1 MLTNELSR
9 ERRAQEGCRRNDLET
24 AFIRAETVVKLL
36 QDVLPRHHPR
46 WRTAE
51 PEQLITA
58 RRVSLRPFNGVS
70 LLADV
75 QIVACSP
82 VSLAHKIQLFAEI
95 APLHASLRHLLLE
108 RTAQYHA
115 RVTTANLSPAAHRA
129 SPALMLRNTISA
141 AAGVYTDSS
150 APSASRGDS
159 FDKLKALAK
168 PVQTGP
174 PRVNRLR
181 NAYASGGQAAIT
193 DLTRPMGAP
202 SLPEPGMDDP
212 EGDGLLDRGSSDG
225 PGQQGSGLNAE
236 DPLALRRE
244 GRRVPRLADI
254 VAHLATSAAP
264 NPTRALAPH
273 HYYSGNAKPSA
284 PLALPGESD
293 SDGEGQQKY
302 YPSEAPPPPG
312 TSAFNVTRTDL
323 PLLARMPNGFPVPPI
338 PPTPPSFLLQPQ
350 SATSPQLP
358 TMTPLPPPPIPPVPP
373 SFTHNVVAASI
384 PPASPHSDT
393 GVSSVSPPPRIAS
406 PAASTATTPGPD
418 NLDSLK
424 HSYGNSDVSAPV
436 LEAVPVAGGETG
448 RAPLSGTG
456 EPRRSGG
463 QLRRVILP
471 AKLISHFVD
480 IIAEANTARKIE
492 TCGLLLGK
500 EVRLWRDFLFFD
512 KVLLSADSEPV
523 IARSAIMSSLFPT
536 S

>member
-1 MLTNELSR
+1 MVPALLKLKLRKRAKAAAPAEDEISDGVQSPGSPSVGLDQPPTEPTTSSPPLFGPPPRSYAQLTDTAHELVAASWDPNLSIRQWLDAVR
-9 ERRAQEGCRRNDLET
+9 ELASEAQEGCRRNDLET

-58 RRVSLRPFNGVS
+58 RR
-70 LLADV
+70 
-75 QIVACSP
+75 
-82 VSLAHKIQLFAEI
+82 
-95 APLHASLRHLLLE
+95 
-108 RTAQYHA
+108 YHA

-338 PPTPPSFLLQPQ
+338 PPTPPSFLLQP
-350 SATSPQLP
+350 
-358 TMTPLPPPPIPPVPP
+358 
-373 SFTHNVVAASI
+373 
-384 PPASPHSDT
+384 
-393 GVSSVSPPPRIAS
+393 
-406 PAASTATTPGPD
+406 
-418 NLDSLK
+418 
-424 HSYGNSDVSAPV
+424 
-436 LEAVPVAGGETG
+436 
-448 RAPLSGTG
+448 
-456 EPRRSGG
+456 
-463 QLRRVILP
+463 
-471 AKLISHFVD
+471 
-480 IIAEANTARKIE
+480 
-492 TCGLLLGK
+492 
-500 EVRLWRDFLFFD
+500 
-512 KVLLSADSEPV
+512 
-523 IARSAIMSSLFPT
+523 
-536 S
+536 